1 MYSRNEQY
9 LEACCN
15 KSGTDEL
22 PKPVSRNE
30 TLLYRLAEEL
40 SKGSDLPTGD
50 IPYQQLVTDSTG
62 TATWEDRLAY
72 VEQSFEK
79 ITYDSHEETDFN
91 NSSEGTYEGQFPVN
105 ISNSGCPDGTKLK
118 ISLDGTEYITN
129 VSVIKESGYT
139 FHVAGNL
146 HFINQDAP
154 DTGEPFYAIMRLA
167 DEVTAPGQSICQFF
181 TTLSGDKHTVK
192 IFLAEEIVHP
202 VDEKFMPV
210 LTSPNGTKFKITVN
224 DTGTIFATEVTS

>member
-1 MYSRNEQY
+1 MKKFLCYDTNDAASGKINVDSRGMLKPNSTVP
-9 LEACCN
+9 
-15 KSGTDEL
+15 SGGT
-22 PKPVSRNE
+22 
-30 TLLYRLAEEL
+30 
-40 SKGSDLPTGD
+40 
-50 IPYQQLVTDSTG
+50 PYQQLVTDSTG
-62 TATWEDRLAY
+62 TAKWEDRLAY

-79 ITYDSHEETDFN
+79 ITYDSYEETTFN
-91 NSSEGTYEGQFPVN
+91 NGNGTYEGQFPVN
-105 ISNSGCPDGTKLK
+105 ISSSECPDGTKLK
-118 ISLDGTEYITN
+118 VSLDGTEYITN

-139 FHVAGNL
+139 VHVAGNL

-154 DTGEPFYAIMRLA
+154 DTGEPFYSVMMLA

-210 LTSPNGTKFKITVN
+210 LTSPNGTKFKITVD
-224 DTGTIFATEVTS
+224 DTGTISATEVTS